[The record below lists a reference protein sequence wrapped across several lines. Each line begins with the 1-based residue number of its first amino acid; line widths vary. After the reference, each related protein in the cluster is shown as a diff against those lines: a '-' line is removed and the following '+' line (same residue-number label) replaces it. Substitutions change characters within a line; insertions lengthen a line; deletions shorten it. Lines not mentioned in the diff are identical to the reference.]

1 MIDSFWFECSLTN
14 ANPGRTRLE
23 VVWVRN
29 ASRSFKNELQNSMI
43 SSRGTLKFH
52 HFMPES
58 PSSLIVGILPP
69 TMKIENEDVTPTRPA
84 PAPAPRAQRYC
95 QMCLK
100 LVLWFR
106 AGLVLSPPVTGREHP
121 FVQQRPSLPTLCFRP
136 PRVAS
141 ICIPTPAFTHHGCVS
156 LDFTTS

>member
-1 MIDSFWFECSLTN
+1 MLPYKCQSGSDT
-14 ANPGRTRLE
+14 A
-23 VVWVRN
+23 
-29 ASRSFKNELQNSMI
+29 RSCLGEKRKPLVQERAAELDDIVQRYVEI
-43 SSRGTLKFH
+43 SS
-52 HFMPES
+52 FMPES